1 MDDGFDMSEL
11 SGFSRHLLDLAQD
24 RFPAETKQF
33 LRKQGSELAKQTKA
47 LARERVGKNG
57 KGPVDTYKGV
67 KKTAKVRYLSGFS
80 RGKVYMEQSAN
91 SFSVDVHNGRPHA
104 HLIEYGHTML
114 DHDRKPVQSGE
125 RFVKGKF
132 VLRDA
137 SQAFKPQFEEAIEGF
152 IDDMLDRGLGL

>member
-24 RFPAETKQF
+24 RFPQETKQF
-33 LRKQGSELAKQTKA
+33 LRKQGSELNKQTKT
-47 LARERVGKNG
+47 LAKERVGKKG
-57 KGPVDTYKGV
+57 KGGGDKPADK
-67 KKTAKVRYLSGFS
+67 RYLSGFK
-80 RGKVYMEQSAN
+80 RGKAYKHEASN
-91 SFSVDVHNGRPHA
+91 SFAVRVYNTRPHA

-114 DHDRKPVQSGE
+114 DHDQKPVQHGE